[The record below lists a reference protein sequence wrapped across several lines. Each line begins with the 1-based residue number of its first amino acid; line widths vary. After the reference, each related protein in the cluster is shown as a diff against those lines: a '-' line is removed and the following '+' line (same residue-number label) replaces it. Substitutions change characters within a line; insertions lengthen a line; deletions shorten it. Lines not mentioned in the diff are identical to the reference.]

1 MPQKIDINKDMSKE
15 EKQIIRN
22 IQKDKNK
29 AFILMWLLL
38 ILMLLESALDFL
50 LNINTFILLVI
61 TYCFSILIFSYVIYK
76 LQSTQRLL
84 SIVFTA
90 NHNKV
95 DVQKLF
101 KLSKKQLENIEF
113 IKLSWRTFILEY
125 IVIFCG
131 SFLCTNILFISYINH
146 FVN

>member
-29 AFILMWLLL
+29 AFILMFLLL
-38 ILMLLESALDFL
+38 ILMLLESALDYL
-50 LNINTFILLVI
+50 LNINTFIPLVI

-76 LQSTQRLL
+76 IQSTQRLL

-90 NHNKV
+90 NHNQI
-95 DVQKLF
+95 DVEKLF
-101 KLSKKQLENIEF
+101 KLSKKERENIKF
-113 IKLSWRTFILEY
+113 LKLSWRSFILEY
-125 IVIFCG
+125 IVIVSG
-131 SFLCTNILFISYINH
+131 SFICTNILFISYINH